1 MARKKPQRSH
11 GAVIWVAAGLIL
23 ILVFGV
29 GKLFARFVSDGSGK
43 KHKAAV
49 QMVTIMKPPPP
60 PKVEEKPPE
69 PEVKKEIKKEFKE
82 TMIEPEAKAPG
93 PKQHEDVKDNSPPPG
108 KNLGLD
114 SDGTAGSDG
123 FGLVGN
129 KGGAAL
135 IGGGG
140 GGGGGGGNS
149 FMNKYGWYAQIIQEQ
164 IRSDL
169 LQRLQK
175 KGGIPKGKIQ
185 ATVKIVLNDKGNI
198 TKFEIVDSSGNKVVE
213 EAVSETLSR
222 TTIHRPPPEGMPLRL
237 SLKITAQG

>member
-1 MARKKPQRSH
+1 MSSKKPKKSH
-11 GAVIWVAAGLIL
+11 GAVIWVAAGI
-23 ILVFGV
+23 ILVLVLGA
-29 GKLFARFVSDGSGK
+29 GKLLSGFINEDPGK
-43 KHKAAV
+43 KRKAAM
-49 QMVTIMKPPPP
+49 QMVTILKPPPP

-69 PEVKKEIKKEFKE
+69 PEVKKEIKKDLKE
-82 TMIEPEAKAPG
+82 TMIEPDVKAPG
-93 PKQHEDVKDNSPPPG
+93 PKQHEDVKDNSPPAG

-114 SDGTAGSDG
+114 AEGGAGSDG

-129 KGGAAL
+129 KGGAGL

-149 FMNKYGWYAQIIQEQ
+149 FANKYGWYTQIIQDQ
-164 IRSDL
+164 IRADL

-185 ATVKIVLNDKGNI
+185 ATVKIVLNDKGNVV
-198 TKFEIVDSSGNKVVE
+198 KFEIVDSSGSKVVE

-222 TTIHRPPPEGMPLRL
+222 TTINKPPPEGMPLRL
-237 SLKITAQG
+237 NLKITAQG